1 MATSIGSSP
10 ATALTIRS
18 YEAEFEAPFARLE
31 YVSRDCF
38 DLSWHRHTGEWY
50 CLFQRQSLAEASG
63 LIEASRISSRAEPD
77 DGRCSI

>member
-1 MATSIGSSP
+1 LPSSANGMATSIGSSP

-18 YEAEFEAPFARLE
+18 YEAEFEAPFARRE

-50 CLFQRQSLAEASG
+50 CLFQRQFAGRSLGVDRS
-63 LIEASRISSRAEPD
+63 EPHFEP
-77 DGRCSI
+77 C